1 MNWGI
6 VLYENYSNAF
16 NVWINESNKINED
29 NILLR
34 YGKILEKLVADKPS
48 AKEKLAEL
56 LLFAIMT
63 LQVII

>member
-1 MNWGI
+1 MWEI
-6 VLYENYSNAF
+6 SL
-16 NVWINESNKINED
+16 ESYKINEF

-34 YGKILEKLVADKPS
+34 YGKILEKLVADKRL